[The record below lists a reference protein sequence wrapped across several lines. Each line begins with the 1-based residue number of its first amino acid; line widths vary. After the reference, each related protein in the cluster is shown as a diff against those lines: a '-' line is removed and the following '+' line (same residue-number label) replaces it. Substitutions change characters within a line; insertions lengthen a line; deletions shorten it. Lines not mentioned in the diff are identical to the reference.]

1 MNDSSKNWLDVLSDG
16 QMFRDWFSLIAHFFL
31 GIAYFTFLTAGFAV
45 ALGTSVILVGIPLL
59 LFMLATTRVLA
70 RMDRQI
76 MGALLDTGTAEVLD
90 DVDARGANLGE
101 RLGMYL
107 GSGTTW
113 RSLIYLLLKMPI
125 GMLTISAAFLILP
138 LLALEVLILAPLTID
153 MRLISVRMLHWVAIG
168 THKFSGVLLPRSI
181 PTGGGKR
188 KRDTNR
194 LETRTE
200 SDSGYFIDDD
210 GEIAAYKRF
219 S

>member
-31 GIAYFTFLTAGFAV
+31 GIAYLTFLTAGFAV

-70 RMDRQI
+70 RIDRQI
-76 MGALLDTGTAEVLD
+76 MGALLDTRTAEVND

-113 RSLIYLLLKMPI
+113 RSLIYLLLKFPI

-168 THKFSGVLLPRSI
+168 THKFSGILLP
-181 PTGGGKR
+181 TGNGKH
-188 KRDTNR
+188 KRDTSH
-194 LETRTE
+194 LERAE
-200 SDSGYFIDDD
+200 RAEAEPDYFIDDD

>member
-1 MNDSSKNWLDVLSDG
+1 MDSSKNWLDVLSDG

-31 GIAYFTFLTAGFAV
+31 GIAYLTFLSAGFAF

-70 RMDRQI
+70 RIDRQI
-76 MGALLDTGTAEVLD
+76 MCALLNSATPEVTD

-113 RSLIYLLLKMPI
+113 RSLIYLLLKLPI
-125 GMLTISAAFLILP
+125 GIMTISAAFLILP
-138 LLALEVLILAPLTID
+138 LLALEVLVLAPLTID
-153 MRLISVRMLHWVAIG
+153 MRLISVRMLHWVAVG
-168 THKFSGVLLPRSI
+168 THKFSGVLLPTSKSA
-181 PTGGGKR
+181 GKR
-188 KRDTNR
+188 KRDTGR
-194 LETRTE
+194 LETVE
-200 SDSGYFIDDD
+200 ADPGYFIDDD